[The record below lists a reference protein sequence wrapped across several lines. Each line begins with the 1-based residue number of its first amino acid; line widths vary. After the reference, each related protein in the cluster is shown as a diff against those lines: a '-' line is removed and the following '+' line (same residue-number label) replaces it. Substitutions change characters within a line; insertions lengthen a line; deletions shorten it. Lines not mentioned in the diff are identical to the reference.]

1 MNGKNDS
8 QSHMPTPDAPQQG
21 DSKNTLP
28 SGRIAEVERSLQS
41 REGPRFSEEHTPLSR
56 REVMTVEGWQH
67 ESEDASIPVTKQP
80 VSKHA
85 LMKTFF
91 IASLIF
97 FFVAAGF
104 SAIVFYRQANVVS
117 VENLNMII
125 GAPLAVAGG
134 EEVSFEVT
142 IENGNTDDIES
153 ANLLMTF
160 PDGTRAIEDLSVD
173 IPRIRETIGDIP
185 AGERVSKTI
194 KVAFFGVEK
203 EVKKIVF
210 ELNYRLKGSNA
221 VFSKKKDVSLELA
234 TSPITLSVDVLK
246 QLSANQLFELTAT
259 VASNAKSTVQGVL
272 LEAQYPFGFTFVSS
286 DPATANSTNDLWQLG
301 DIAPGE
307 RRTIR
312 IRGRLTGQNDDA
324 RAFRFVVGDRDRFD
338 QKKME
343 TVFVTHV
350 EELAIQKPFISLD
363 LQFDGS
369 AAEQEY
375 SFPGGRS
382 VQGFVKWKN
391 NLSTRVADAVIEVRI
406 KGGALD
412 RPTIRAS
419 KGFYRS
425 IDDTIV
431 FDRATDNTFALLNP
445 GDEGVVGFSF
455 SFVPP
460 TKAADLF
467 LQNQELTFEVSVR
480 GRRMSGETAIES
492 LQNGIIK
499 RVKVSSDI
507 NISSRSSYSGGFIT
521 NWGPIPPRAEQPTRY
536 TATWSITNTFNA
548 VDNVQVISPTLP
560 TYVRWTG
567 VTYPPSEDIKL
578 LDNGSIVWDVGEV
591 GPYTGFVTPP
601 REVHFQIEILP
612 SITQIGLSPLLVQPA
627 ELNGRDLFTGVRLY
641 ATGNGMST
649 VISTDPIYNKG
660 DELVAP

>member
-1 MNGKNDS
+1 MDGKNDS
-8 QSHMPTPDAPQQG
+8 QPNAAAPEVSG
-21 DSKNTLP
+21 EENSKKTLP

-41 REGPRFSEEHTPLSR
+41 REGPQFTEEHTPLSR
-56 REVMTVEGWQH
+56 RVVTTAEGWQH
-67 ESEDASIPVTKQP
+67 EQEDTPIPVIKQP
-80 VSKHA
+80 VSKHT
-85 LMKTFF
+85 LMKTFL

-104 SAIVFYRQANVVS
+104 SAVVFYRQANVVS
-117 VENLNMII
+117 TENLNMII

-134 EEVSFEVT
+134 EEVPLEVT

-160 PDGTRAIEDLSVD
+160 PDGTRAIEDLSAD
-173 IPRIRETIGDIP
+173 IPRLRETIGDIP
-185 AGERVSKTI
+185 AGERVSKTV
-194 KVAFFGVEK
+194 KLAFFGTEK
-203 EVKKIVF
+203 EVKKIAV

-221 VFSKKKDVSLELA
+221 VFSKKKEVSLELA
-234 TSPITLSVDVLK
+234 TSPISFSVNVLK

-259 VASNAKSTVQGVL
+259 VASNAKSTVNGVL
-272 LEAQYPFGFTFVSS
+272 LEVQYPFGFTFVSA
-286 DPATANSTNDLWQLG
+286 DPPTANSTNDLWQLG

-307 RRTIR
+307 RRTVR
-312 IRGRLTGQNDDA
+312 IKGRLTGQNDDA
-324 RAFRFVVGDRDRFD
+324 RAFRFVVGDNDRFD

-343 TVFVTHV
+343 TVFVTHT

-369 AAEQEY
+369 TAGQEY
-375 SFPGGRS
+375 SFPGGRA

-391 NLSTRVADAVIEVRI
+391 NLSTRIADAVIEVKV

-431 FDRATDNTFALLNP
+431 FDRATDDTFALLNP
-445 GDEGVVGFSF
+445 GDEGTSAFSF

-492 LQNGIIK
+492 LQNSITK

-507 NISSRSSYSGGFIT
+507 NLSSRASYSGGFIT

-548 VDNVQVISPTLP
+548 VDDVQVISPTLP

-578 LDNGSIVWDVGEV
+578 LDNGSIVWNVGEV
-591 GPYTGFVTPP
+591 APYTGYVTPA
-601 REVHFQIEILP
+601 REVHFQVEILP
-612 SITQIGLSPLLVQPA
+612 SITQIGISPMLVQPA
-627 ELNGRDLFTGVRLY
+627 ELTGTDLFTNVRLY

-649 VISTDPIYNKG
+649 LISTDPIYDKG
-660 DELVAP
+660 DEFVTQ